1 MRTGLFLMLKRVSL
15 ASLREGATRK
25 NRLDFRLGLC
35 PRPHPRGAPIMCAK
49 RAHYREG
56 ALPPSPPTPCR
67 RGYKVRYGAHLL
79 RRRRCLLE
87 PPTPFRRGP
96 KGRCPSGLQ
105 RPARSVKSWGKD
117 PHALTSLARRDT
129 LSHYIF
135 LSSYGIKK
143 TMCSVYPF

>member
-1 MRTGLFLMLKRVSL
+1 MRSYSVRGFFNAKTRVLSFPSGRRHAKKFRL
-15 ASLREGATRK
+15 ASLGFNVLRTSFK
-25 NRLDFRLGLC
+25 N
-35 PRPHPRGAPIMCAK
+35 
-49 RAHYREG
+49 EE
-56 ALPPSPPTPCR
+56 ALPPKPPTPCR